1 VASVHATR
9 LASDAGS
16 LAPTASP
23 AATSASAFTPVRRH
37 ELAMISQILLGLGA
51 AALCLLVF
59 YLLTK
64 RKASPPPP
72 PSISLHYSRVT
83 PGPHELQRLFVG
95 EVATADVLP
104 GAQGFVLT
112 YTSGRT
118 VQIALV
124 QSQEHWSEDTHITA
138 DEIRPAR
145 QTRNYDLMTLVS

>member
-1 VASVHATR
+1 VST
-9 LASDAGS
+9 
-16 LAPTASP
+16 
-23 AATSASAFTPVRRH
+23 
-37 ELAMISQILLGLGA
+37 EILLGLGA
-51 AALCLLVF
+51 LAVCVLVF

-83 PGPHELQRLFVG
+83 PGPQRLFVG

-118 VQIALV
+118 VQIELV